1 MSKGIVRVK
10 PTITSRPHM
19 GQVILTEVDP
29 NGLNLVQG
37 SPVDFSDNPPLTV
50 NVGDIVE
57 CTLKSKTEC
66 TVTRVVGTTVM
77 AQGTV
82 TQIQIKITAE
92 SNPNPFN
99 VKVGSK
105 LDFNIDSLMG
115 TLKDDDTV
123 ECLPFSATRCDV
135 TNILTHA

>member
-37 SPVDFSDNPPLTV
+37 SPVDFNDNPPLTV

-66 TVTRVVGTTVM
+66 TVTRVVGTAVM

-82 TQIQIKITAE
+82 TQGQIKITTE
-92 SNPNPFN
+92 SNPNPCN

-105 LDFNIDSLMG
+105 LDFNIDPLMG
-115 TLKDDDTV
+115 SLKDGDTV